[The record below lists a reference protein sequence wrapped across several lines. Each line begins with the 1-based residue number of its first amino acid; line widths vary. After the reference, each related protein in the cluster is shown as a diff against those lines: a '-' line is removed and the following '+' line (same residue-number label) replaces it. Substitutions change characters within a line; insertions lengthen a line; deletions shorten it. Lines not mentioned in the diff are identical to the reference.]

1 MGALTNYLLLHTNEP
16 DHKVLHNIPDLGL
29 PVKDH
34 RPVTSIHVEESRVDY
49 SSTDCE
55 TLIILCRSD
64 LNFYF
69 STTFLLSNNRACS
82 VESTHHAKLA
92 KSVENLRRHNEN
104 LNLKIWGKC
113 KRLIKFK
120 RSKLFP
126 LLALKLLLLSPL
138 PALIL
143 PFLSSQP
150 I

>member
-1 MGALTNYLLLHTNEP
+1 MGALTNYLLLHTNKP

-55 TLIILCRSD
+55 TLIIRCRSD
-64 LNFYF
+64 LKFYF
-69 STTFLLSNNRACS
+69 LTTFLLSKNRACS

-92 KSVENLRRHNEN
+92 KPVENLRRHNIN

-113 KRLIKFK
+113 KRVIKCRGQNFFLFLP
-120 RSKLFP
+120 SNFCFFPLFP
-126 LLALKLLLLSPL
+126 P
-138 PALIL
+138 
-143 PFLSSQP
+143 
-150 I
+150 

>member
-1 MGALTNYLLLHTNEP
+1 MGALTNYLLLHTNKP
-16 DHKVLHNIPDLGL
+16 DHKVLHNFPDLGL

-34 RPVTSIHVEESRVDY
+34 RPVTSIHVEEGRVDY

-55 TLIILCRSD
+55 TLIIRCRSD
-64 LNFYF
+64 LKFCS
-69 STTFLLSNNRACS
+69 STTFILSNIVTFS
-82 VESTHHAKLA
+82 DESTHHAKLA
-92 KSVENLRRHNEN
+92 KPVENLRRHNIN

-113 KRLIKFK
+113 KRVIKIE

>member
-1 MGALTNYLLLHTNEP
+1 MGALTNYLLLHTNKP

-55 TLIILCRSD
+55 TLIIRCRSD
-64 LNFYF
+64 LKFYF
-69 STTFLLSNNRACS
+69 LTTFLLSKNRACS
-82 VESTHHAKLA
+82 VESTHHAKLT
-92 KSVENLRRHNEN
+92 KPVENLRRHNVN

-113 KRLIKFK
+113 KRVKKLK
-120 RSKLFP
+120 RSKFFP

>member
-1 MGALTNYLLLHTNEP
+1 MPIRFEISLL
-16 DHKVLHNIPDLGL
+16 DNIF
-29 PVKDH
+29 
-34 RPVTSIHVEESRVDY
+34 IEQYSR
-49 SSTDCE
+49 S
-55 TLIILCRSD
+55 
-64 LNFYF
+64 
-69 STTFLLSNNRACS
+69 A
-82 VESTHHAKLA
+82 ESTHHAKLA
-92 KSVENLRRHNEN
+92 KPVENLRRHNEN

-113 KRLIKFK
+113 KRVIKIE

>member
-1 MGALTNYLLLHTNEP
+1 MGALTNYLLLHTNKPE
-16 DHKVLHNIPDLGL
+16 HKVLHNIPDHSL

-49 SSTDCE
+49 SSTDCK
-55 TLIILCRSD
+55 TLIILRRSD
-64 LNFYF
+64 LNFYL
-69 STTFLLSNNRACS
+69 TTFLLSNNRACS

-113 KRLIKFK
+113 KRVIKFE
-120 RSKLFP
+120 RSKFFP
-126 LLALKLLLLSPL
+126 LLALKLLLLPPL